1 MPYGWPYLVVVLLQ
15 ASMIPLVRDPAL
27 LPRIPRH
34 PLLGLLPLVAIGGG
48 VIFLGAVPG
57 AVGAVTT
64 LAAFAVPPLA
74 LLAVWHVR
82 RAVVPLAIASPILW
96 LVVWRLPTSGW
107 TQLAGDLL
115 IVLAA
120 VSLGRLTGWI
130 APRAALVVGVLV
142 ATVVDVWQVLTIQ
155 VQPVSTALANAV
167 PPRGLPALQQ
177 FEMVGA
183 SMGWG
188 DAYLAALVGAIVA
201 VSVRATVVATIITAV
216 AGLSLGLFFNV
227 LDLLPATV
235 PAALGLIAAGCVEHR
250 AVRTWVQVASDRHK
264 RRTMPLDK
272 EA

>member
-1 MPYGWPYLVVVLLQ
+1 MPYGWPYFVIVLLQ
-15 ASMIPLVRDPAL
+15 ASIIPLVRDPAL

-48 VIFLGAVPG
+48 VLFLGAVPS
-57 AVGAVTT
+57 AVGFVTT

-74 LLAVWHVR
+74 LFAAWHVR
-82 RAVVPLAIASPILW
+82 RAALPLAIVSPILW
-96 LVVWRLPTSGW
+96 LIVWRLPTTGW

-130 APRAALVVGVLV
+130 APRAALIVGVLV
-142 ATVVDVWQVLTIQ
+142 ATAVDVWQVLTIQ
-155 VQPVSTALANAV
+155 VQPVATALATAV
-167 PPRGLPALQQ
+167 PARGLPALQQ
-177 FEMVGA
+177 FEMLGA

-201 VSVRATVVATIITAV
+201 SLVRATVVATVVTAI
-216 AGLSLGLFFNV
+216 AGLSLGLLFNV

-235 PAALGLIAAGCVEHR
+235 PVAVGLIAAGCVEHR
-250 AVRTWVQVASDRHK
+250 AVRAWVQAASDCRK
-264 RRTMPLDK
+264 RPRMPIDK